1 MMPPLCCTRF
11 ILSFACSLVPYQ
23 CQYED
28 ATVESDAIIGTH
40 QNVTFR
46 DSHGTKHILICWSM
60 FCNLPRRWMCRDQ
73 RRWIYLKVG
82 IYKNYIFMSTL
93 IFPYCKRWVSLC
105 LASMLSINHAKTKSN
120 NCQQQR
126 AWGENCDASLLC
138 ILLFRETN
146 SPELQLFHIVWWGKV
161 YTIFGHLGLPFAM
174 YMALDLQLGS
184 NLDSSKGLK
193 SLASHGAWNEVLMW
207 NGVLVF

>member
-105 LASMLSINHAKTKSN
+105 LASNSLSTMPKLKATIAN
-120 NCQQQR
+120 NKELGGRIVMHPCYVFSFFVRQTPPNCNYSTLY
-126 AWGENCDASLLC
+126 GEVRFTL
-138 ILLFRETN
+138 
-146 SPELQLFHIVWWGKV
+146 
-161 YTIFGHLGLPFAM
+161 
-174 YMALDLQLGS
+174 
-184 NLDSSKGLK
+184 
-193 SLASHGAWNEVLMW
+193 SLAILGYLSPCTWPWTFSLAPIWTALRDWSRLQVMVLGMRFW
-207 NGVLVF
+207 CEMEF